1 MEFKGTK
8 GELKIIGEPYQDE
21 TYDPPTEY
29 HGAFEIKNQQ
39 GEIFSQV
46 HAYSFWGIT
55 FERAEANAKLIA
67 AAPELL
73 EALNGLLKVVGGFQ
87 LSTWEEEL
95 SDMANKAIN
104 KALK

>member
-8 GELKIIGEPYQDE
+8 GEWRYNKNTSYYEIHNNCDFKNGSRHLTISCMINKIDE
-21 TYDPPTEY
+21 IIEDDSLCLE
-29 HGAFEIKNQQ
+29 N
-39 GEIFSQV
+39 
-46 HAYSFWGIT
+46 
-55 FERAEANAKLIA
+55 EANAKLIA